1 MPMIDAIT
9 QQVVSLAVAAV
20 FGVLTGYLASRLRAV
35 TKRDRAIEQGI
46 GVILRRE
53 LMEDYETYVI
63 NGHPLTVEHRREID
77 ECWEAYHEGLGLNG
91 SGAKAYEALCGL
103 DMTL

>member
-1 MPMIDAIT
+1 MEPIL
-9 QQVVSLAVAAV
+9 QQVISLAVAAL
-20 FGVLTGYLASRLRAV
+20 FGVTTGYLGGKVRRLTA
-35 TKRDRAIEQGI
+35 RDRAIEQGI
-46 GVILRRE
+46 GIILRRQ
-53 LMEDYETYVI
+53 LMDDYEAYVI
-63 NGHPLTVEHRREID
+63 NGEPLTVDKRREID